1 MIDLFWIGNVAGC
14 NQPQSCADLQLLE
27 QQGIGAVLSLNAPLP
42 DEWVRGFC
50 TKLVPVRDFTAPTMA
65 QFAACIDFLQGCLR
79 QGLTPVVHCTM
90 GYGRTGT
97 VLAAYLIAEGATARQ
112 ALAEV
117 RRVRPG
123 AVETPQQEQAL
134 LEYEA
139 CCRARDDDRS
149 N

>member
-1 MIDLFWIGNVAGC
+1 
-14 NQPQSCADLQLLE
+14 
-27 QQGIGAVLSLNAPLP
+27 
-42 DEWVRGFC
+42 
-50 TKLVPVRDFTAPTMA
+50 
-65 QFAACIDFLQGCLR
+65 
-79 QGLTPVVHCTM
+79 M